1 MTPFHFQIPLIT
13 MVKRRN
19 AEKRDYTGSEGIIS
33 SSTKDYRGSVGCNHN
48 RFAVFEFA
56 DDDLHIETES
66 RKTLAKFGTKS
77 PGKKPAH
84 HLQSMDKYTFLQFFA
99 QGTTSQQKNLKRDV
113 LDVDVTDSASQN
125 TTFWTDT
132 RTTPSSLNYYH
143 PSYSLKKQDFEYSSC
158 SAKSCGSVCRK
169 PGGYTTGKKHDNVLY
184 VDSDEDGRMDLR
196 SSSSF
201 DLAENEGS
209 LKESKYGANDNDC
222 EAVVVVAPHYVTYE
236 NMHYRRCCL
245 TFSQRFIRLEGS
257 PLHERTETF
266 CFEWPT
272 FDILKIEYQQCG
284 SVQANIVN
292 IYLKSKD
299 MNVNDAVEGNSG
311 SVELEFVV
319 LDDPQWSEKLEDIK
333 SLDLK
338 YKAAWETIISEC
350 NLDES
355 FEDMTYPDGDPDAVF
370 ISRSDVELLQPG
382 TFIND
387 TIIDFYIK
395 YLVNKTDPE
404 KQRRFHFFNTFFF
417 QKLLDMRRDLSET
430 WERSDDFQ
438 RVRKWTRNVNIFEKD
453 YIFIPVNLSLHW
465 SLIVI
470 CHPGEVANLRDKG
483 MDGSPTIPCILHM
496 DSIRGS
502 HGGFEN
508 LIRRY
513 LWEEWKEQ
521 GNKQEED
528 ILKKLLTLDFITLQ
542 LPQQENF
549 FDCGIFLLHYA
560 ELFLEQVSNSIAT
573 KYVDFLN
580 EDWFIAVEVSL
591 KKRDHIKKLIH
602 RIAKEY
608 SVNKD
613 PPAAHNNQHLESGVN
628 EGDSCSDSV
637 QPYDV
642 KESPRLGCRFNSSD
656 DFKSKGQESFSVKLG
671 RNSSVIDEFQPY
683 KPQVPI
689 NQFMPMEDTIG
700 NQAAFPLGE
709 SSSYEADVDDSQIST
724 RYPITS
730 FTTAKM
736 KVPQEDSSSKS
747 PIIIDVQDEQDCVSG
762 VASSIERWEKNYNS
776 SMSNEDL
783 EACIIEDS
791 EEESETESLVRTRK
805 SSYLA

>member
-19 AEKRDYTGSEGIIS
+19 AEKRNYTGAEGIIS
-33 SSTKDYRGSVGCNHN
+33 SSTKDYGGGGCNYN
-48 RFAVFEFA
+48 RFSVFDFA
-56 DDDLHIETES
+56 DDDLRVETES

-77 PGKKPAH
+77 PGKKPAL
-84 HLQSMDKYTFLQFFA
+84 HLQPIDKDTFLQCFA
-99 QGTTSQQKNLKRDV
+99 PGTTTQQKNLKRDV

-125 TTFWTDT
+125 ITFWTDR
-132 RTTPSSLNYYH
+132 RTTPSSLNYDH
-143 PSYSLKKQDFEYSSC
+143 PSYSLKKQGFEYSSC
-158 SAKSCGSVCRK
+158 GAKSCGSVCRK
-169 PGGYTTGKKHDNVLY
+169 PGGYTTGKKHDKVLNV
-184 VDSDEDGRMDLR
+184 DCDEDGRMDLR

-209 LKESKYGANDNDC
+209 LKESEYGANDNDC
-222 EAVVVVAPHYVTYE
+222 EAVVVVSPHYVTYE
-236 NMHYRRCCL
+236 NMHYRRCRL

-257 PLHERTETF
+257 PLCERRKTLS
-266 CFEWPT
+266 FEWPT
-272 FDILKIEYQQCG
+272 FDILKIKYQQCG

-292 IYLKSKD
+292 LHLKSKY

-355 FEDMTYPDGDPDAVF
+355 FENITYPEGDPDAVF
-370 ISRSDVELLQPG
+370 ISRRDVELLQPG

-395 YLVNKTDPE
+395 YLINKTDPE

-417 QKLLDMRRDLSET
+417 QKLLDMRRDQSQT

-465 SLIVI
+465 
-470 CHPGEVANLRDKG
+470 NKG
-483 MDGSPTIPCILHM
+483 MDGSPTVPCILHM

-502 HGGFEN
+502 HGGFEK

-528 ILKKLLTLDFITLQ
+528 FSKNLLTLDFIALQ

-549 FDCGIFLLHYA
+549 FDCGLFLLHYA
-560 ELFLEQVSNSIAT
+560 ELFLEQAFNSSAT

-580 EDWFIAVEVSL
+580 EDWFFAVEVSL
-591 KKRDHIKKLIH
+591 KKRDHIRKLIH

-613 PPAAHNNQHLESGVN
+613 PPAAHNNQHLQSGVN

-642 KESPRLGCRFNSSD
+642 KESPCLGQGFNSSD
-656 DFKSKGQESFSVKLG
+656 DFRSKGQECSSVKLG

-689 NQFMPMEDTIG
+689 NQFTNMTLPMADTLG
-700 NQAAFPLGE
+700 NRAAFLLGDT
-709 SSSYEADVDDSQIST
+709 SSSYEAGVDDSQISS
-724 RYPITS
+724 RYPLSS
-730 FTTAKM
+730 FAPAKM
-736 KVPQEDSSSKS
+736 KVSQEASSSNS

-762 VASSIERWEKNYNS
+762 VASSMS
-776 SMSNEDL
+776 SEEL

-805 SSYLA
+805 SSHLA